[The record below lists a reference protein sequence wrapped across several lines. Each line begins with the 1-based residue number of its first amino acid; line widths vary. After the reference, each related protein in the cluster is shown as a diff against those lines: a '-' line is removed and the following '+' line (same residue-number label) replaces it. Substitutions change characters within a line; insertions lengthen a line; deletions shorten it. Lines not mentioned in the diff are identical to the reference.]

1 MNPVGKKHDQPF
13 HFSFNAS
20 LKVGF
25 RGSRVTFDAERLRV
39 TEKLKKDL
47 SKESLAGIERG
58 RVIRQYW
65 GRDVAPGNAEAFAE
79 AARLAGGRRRAAQ

>member
-1 MNPVGKKHDQPF
+1 
-13 HFSFNAS
+13 
-20 LKVGF
+20 
-25 RGSRVTFDAERLRV
+25 LRV